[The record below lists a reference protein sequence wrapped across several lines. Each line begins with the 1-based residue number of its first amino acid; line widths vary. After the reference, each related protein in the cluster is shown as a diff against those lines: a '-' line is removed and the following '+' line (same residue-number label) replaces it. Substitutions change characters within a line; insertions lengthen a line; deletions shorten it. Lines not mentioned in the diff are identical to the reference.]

1 MADRELSRDALVS
14 ADLFGFPSDAL
25 VLLTV
30 LDPYGVA
37 VVDNSPATHIGEN
50 RFTYVIPGDIL
61 DTPGVWTN
69 RWSLILDEN
78 SRTVV
83 QTFTVGRQP
92 LAGVTKHD
100 LRLSVADRVSEVHY
114 GIAASEESQV
124 ITDHTLLGGSNEY
137 DNFWV
142 IPNPYGDDAGRFLRV
157 TGFNGSALELSAPF
171 LSPIQ
176 PGEPY
181 TLTKINPR
189 EIDRA
194 IKMAVAELSP
204 LARLEIFYGEIPV
217 INEYLNLPAGL
228 THVAAVHT
236 TTGQMTPNSWITRSG
251 RRIGFVVAPTD
262 ATLGVSGL
270 RDAAYPEWEDSVI
283 ETDEATTVARAALHL
298 HANRAA
304 GQALDQEE
312 HLRRQLAAQDEYE
325 RTKRN
330 SVGRIPA
337 GTRPVLE

>member
-1 MADRELSRDALVS
+1 MADRELFRDALVS
-14 ADLFGFPSDAL
+14 ADLFGFPSDAVVTL
-25 VLLTV
+25 AV

-37 VVDNSPATHIGEN
+37 VVEAIATSVGET
-50 RFTYVIPGDIL
+50 RYQYVIPGDL
-61 DTPGVWTN
+61 MDTPGVWTN
-69 RWSLILDEN
+69 RWSFESDDS
-78 SRTVV
+78 SRTMV

-100 LRLSVADRVSEVHY
+100 LRLSIADRVSEVHY
-114 GIAASEESQV
+114 GIAASEESQI
-124 ITDHTLLGGSNEY
+124 ITDTTLLGGSNEY

-142 IPNPYGDDAGRFLRV
+142 IPNPYGSDAGRFLRV
-157 TGFNGSALELSAPF
+157 TGFNGSALELSQPF
-171 LSPIQ
+171 LDTIK

-181 TLTKINPR
+181 SLTKINPR

-194 IKMAVAELSP
+194 IKMAIAELSP
-204 LARLEIFYGEIPV
+204 LARIEIFYGEVPLIDGF
-217 INEYLNLPAGL
+217 LNLPAGL
-228 THVAAVHT
+228 THVSGIHT
-236 TTGQMTPNSWITRSG
+236 TSGLMTPSSWLPRSG
-251 RRIGFVVAPTD
+251 RRIGFVSTPTD
-262 ATLGVSGL
+262 AVLGVSGL
-270 RDAAYPEWEDSVI
+270 RDAAYPEWEDSII
-283 ETDEATTVARAALHL
+283 ETDEATTIARSALHL

-337 GTRPVLE
+337 GSRLVLE